1 MHTAVKEK
9 MEGGGA
15 AFREE
20 AVQPDR
26 HFCIHT
32 LSSLFTLEALFC
44 IGYNTFM
51 SPIDCQQL
59 EGRVQ
64 RPD

>member
-9 MEGGGA
+9 MGMV

-26 HFCIHT
+26 HFFCIHT